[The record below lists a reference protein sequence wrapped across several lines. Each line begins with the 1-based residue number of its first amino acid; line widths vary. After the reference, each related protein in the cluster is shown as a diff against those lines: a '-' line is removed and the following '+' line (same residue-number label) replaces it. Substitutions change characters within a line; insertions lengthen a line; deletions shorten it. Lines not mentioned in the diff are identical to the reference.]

1 MLKLNLLKKIKIK
14 VVTDTEEDLKNEVN
28 EIETLK
34 LEKLLLF
41 LEEVERSNNIDIYQ
55 DKVLV
60 ISNGEK
66 LVSLQLLNRNIFW
79 SDIFIFKLQKNYY
92 RNY

>member
-14 VVTDTEEDLKNEVN
+14 VVTDTGEDLKNEVN

-55 DKVLV
+55 DKILV

-66 LVSLQLLNRNIFW
+66 LVSLQLLNKNIFW

>member
-14 VVTDTEEDLKNEVN
+14 VVTDTGEDLKNEVN

-66 LVSLQLLNRNIFW
+66 LVSLQLLNKNIFW